1 MKKTDIAL
9 LGVIV
14 AVSLIAAYLIGQA
27 VLGKVKQSDVQVE
40 VTDPISSS
48 ITPPSPEIFNSDAI
62 NPAVPINIGDS
73 NNQQPFG
80 E

>member
-14 AVSLIAAYLIGQA
+14 AVSLVAAYLIGQA
-27 VLGKVKQSDVQVE
+27 VLGKVKQNDVQVE

-48 ITPPSPEIFNSDAI
+48 ITQPSADIFNSDAI

>member
-1 MKKTDIAL
+1 MKKTDIVL
-9 LGVIV
+9 LAIIVIV
-14 AVSLIAAYLIGQA
+14 SLVAAYLIGQS
-27 VLGKVKQSDVQVE
+27 VLSKVKQSDVQVE
-40 VTDPISSS
+40 VTDSISST
-48 ITPPSPEIFNSDAI
+48 ITPPSPEIFNKEAI

>member
-1 MKKTDIAL
+1 MKKTDITL

-27 VLGKVKQSDVQVE
+27 VLSSVKQSDVQVE
-40 VTDPISSS
+40 ETDSISSTV
-48 ITPPSPEIFNSDAI
+48 TPPSAEIFNKDAI
-62 NPAVPINIGDS
+62 NPAVPINIGNS

-80 E
+80 Q

>member
-14 AVSLIAAYLIGQA
+14 AISLVAAYLIGQA

-48 ITPPSPEIFNSDAI
+48 ITPPSTDIFNSEAI